1 VKPIVFNKFE
11 GSQKLQDNSIRFLYN
26 YLVTR
31 DRRLRKV
38 PKFEIFQA
46 FYKSHSLFT
55 FGDYLFF
62 IARANATDN
71 DSLFLYNLVTNQQQ
85 HLRSLSSKDK
95 PVFYTVLD
103 DSTFFIGNTDFL
115 SVFIDNSF
123 NELGNGLPPC
133 DNLVIY
139 QARLMGNR
147 DNTLLFTFPFK
158 YLESGDTAFDGTTNS
173 IIFDDTITNL
183 YVLATGLLVT
193 TTHDV
198 SLLSDEFPLPKRTI
212 LAQEGVL
219 SNTISSF
226 YYKDTEFLVW
236 SSPTGLRIY
245 NGQQVMLVS
254 DNKIDFQASGRG
266 AVFSVPELDLTGV
279 GLQQVGFGDQM
290 DAVIIRNGK
299 LI

>member
-31 DRRLRKV
+31 DRRLHKV
-38 PKFEIFQA
+38 PKFDVFQA
-46 FYKSHSLFT
+46 FYKAHSLFT

-62 IARANATDN
+62 VARANSTDN
-71 DSLFLYNLVTNQQQ
+71 DSLFLYNLGTNQQQ
-85 HLRSLSSKDK
+85 MLRSLSSKDK
-95 PVFYTVLD
+95 PVFYTMLD
-103 DSTFFIGNTDFL
+103 EDTFLIGNTDFL
-115 SVFIDNSF
+115 SMFIEDTFKDIDS
-123 NELGNGLPPC
+123 GLPPC

-147 DNTLLFTFPFK
+147 GNILLFTFPFNF
-158 YLESGDTAFDGTTNS
+158 DFDGTTNS
-173 IIFDDTITNL
+173 IPFDATITNL

-193 TTHDV
+193 TTQDI

-219 SNTISSF
+219 PNTISSF

-236 SSPTGLRIY
+236 ASPTGLRLY
-245 NGQQVMLVS
+245 NGQQVMPVS

-266 AVFSVPELDLTGV
+266 AIFSVPELDLTGV